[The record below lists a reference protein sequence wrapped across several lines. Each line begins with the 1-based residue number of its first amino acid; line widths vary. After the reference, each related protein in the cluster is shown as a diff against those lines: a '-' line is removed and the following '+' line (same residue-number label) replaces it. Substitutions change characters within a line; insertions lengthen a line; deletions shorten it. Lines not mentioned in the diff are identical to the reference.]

1 MNDFEDIELLLK
13 PQCEFKASD
22 TLKQKVMEE
31 ARQEVKPRRI
41 VRMWSWLA
49 AACVVGFMVIFLT
62 PPKTTTEKIPLVAAK
77 VETTNERE
85 QSGTC
90 SSYAERGG
98 VGQWQT
104 AKPVE
109 KPKQVVSTP
118 EPVSVKVETPKR
130 QKVKRYRREVKDE
143 PKEEPVEMSEETR
156 KALLLARLETD
167 MPQMETIDPEEEI
180 RQIRMRG
187 ERLIS
192 MYEENDK

>member
-1 MNDFEDIELLLK
+1 MNDFEYIEQLLK

-41 VRMWSWLA
+41 VRMWPWLA
-49 AACVVGFMVIFLT
+49 AACVIGFVMMILM
-62 PPKTTTEKIPLVAAK
+62 PPRHALEEQPLVAK
-77 VETTNERE
+77 VETPNERE

-98 VGQWQT
+98 VGQRQT
-104 AKPVE
+104 PKVVEEQPVE
-109 KPKQVVSTP
+109 ST
-118 EPVSVKVETPKR
+118 SDSINIRVETP
-130 QKVKRYRREVKDE
+130 QQPKVRKSRPTVKE
-143 PKEEPVEMSEETR
+143 EFKEEPVEMSEQTR
-156 KALLLARLETD
+156 KALLLARIETD

>member
-1 MNDFEDIELLLK
+1 MSDFEDIEQLLK

-41 VRMWSWLA
+41 VRAWSWLA

-62 PPKTTTEKIPLVAAK
+62 PPKTTTEEIPLVAAK
-77 VETTNERE
+77 VETT
-85 QSGTC
+85 
-90 SSYAERGG
+90 
-98 VGQWQT
+98 
-104 AKPVE
+104 KPVE
-109 KPKQVVSTP
+109 EPKQVVSTP

-130 QKVKRYRREVKDE
+130 QKVKRPRRVVKDV

-156 KALLLARLETD
+156 KALILARLETD

-192 MYEENDK
+192 MYEGNDK